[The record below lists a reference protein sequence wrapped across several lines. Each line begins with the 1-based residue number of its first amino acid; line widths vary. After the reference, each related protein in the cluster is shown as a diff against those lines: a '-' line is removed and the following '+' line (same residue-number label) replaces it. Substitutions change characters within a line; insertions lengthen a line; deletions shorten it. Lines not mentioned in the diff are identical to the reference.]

1 MPKSK
6 TAYFKSYERL
16 LGFVPPRIQ
25 ARVALGLE
33 CDPDLLD
40 KVETVREAAMFPAGM
55 TTKMAQLILFAVL
68 LSQAQPAAKIH
79 AIAAKRAGAT
89 KKELHAVAGLAYL
102 FRGLTAFNMGAEI
115 IAEIFAPPAKKVRG
129 KRAFA
134 RHARA

>member
-6 TAYFKSYERL
+6 AAYFKPYEQL

-40 KVETVREAAMFPAGM
+40 KVETVREAAMFPNGM

-68 LSQAQPAAKIH
+68 LSQTQSAAKIH

-115 IAEIFAPPAKKVRG
+115 IADIFAPPAGPVRV
-129 KRAFA
+129 KRA
-134 RHARA
+134 RGRNARA